1 MKEVW
6 DYNVKIA
13 KQAVKMG
20 FQEIQFDYVRFPEG
34 FEKRDDELTYGHGD
48 YGKTADSNVQK
59 RVHAVTDFVGYAKKK
74 LKPYGADVSVDIF
87 GYSATAAGS
96 AWYRPEFQQNFRTG
110 RCHFI
115 HDLSEPLDKLFR
127 H

>member
-87 GYSATAAGS
+87 V
-96 AWYRPEFQQNFRTG
+96 RLKIR
-110 RCHFI
+110 FI
-115 HDLSEPLDKLFR
+115 NAEIACPMARVNHG
-127 H
+127 

>member
-59 RVHAVTDFVGYAKKK
+59 RVHAVTDFVGYAKKNSSRTARMCR
-74 LKPYGADVSVDIF
+74 LIF
-87 GYSATAAGS
+87 SAIQPRCRKRLGS
-96 AWYRPEFQQNFRTG
+96 ARISAKFQNRSMSF
-110 RCHFI
+110 H
-115 HDLSEPLDKLFR
+115 P
-127 H
+127 

>member
-48 YGKTADSNVQK
+48 YGKTADSNVQNAFTPSPILSVMRRK
-59 RVHAVTDFVGYAKKK
+59 TQAVRRGCVG
-74 LKPYGADVSVDIF
+74 
-87 GYSATAAGS
+87 
-96 AWYRPEFQQNFRTG
+96 
-110 RCHFI
+110 
-115 HDLSEPLDKLFR
+115 
-127 H
+127 